1 MPLSLPPIVYCGEIA
16 DPARW
21 WLVWN
26 DAAPIWA
33 ALLAWAA
40 LTARHAP
47 RSRPAWAAWALALLL
62 YLSPLCALS
71 ATLFSVRVL
80 HHLLLVGAVA
90 PLLALAA
97 GPARAGQRRA
107 RSPAAA
113 ALVFGLV
120 LWLWHAPQA
129 YAWGLTSV
137 AGYWLMQASLLG
149 TAWWFW
155 RAALR
160 SDQPWGGAVLAL
172 FATVAHMGLLGAL
185 IVFAGQLLYPV
196 HVAGT
201 LAWGA
206 APLADQQLGGL
217 LMWVPAIVPFM
228 AAALWRLAQGLRRAE
243 AAA

>member
-16 DPARW
+16 DPARG

-107 RSPAAA
+107 RSPAGA
-113 ALVFGLV
+113 ALVFGLFYEHIGWRGMFFV
-120 LWLWHAPQA
+120 GIIPALLVVYIMDLSRYFHTLDTDRIQRKWH
-129 YAWGLTSV
+129 
-137 AGYWLMQASLLG
+137 
-149 TAWWFW
+149 
-155 RAALR
+155 R
-160 SDQPWGGAVLAL
+160 
-172 FATVAHMGLLGAL
+172 
-185 IVFAGQLLYPV
+185 
-196 HVAGT
+196 
-201 LAWGA
+201 
-206 APLADQQLGGL
+206 
-217 LMWVPAIVPFM
+217 
-228 AAALWRLAQGLRRAE
+228 
-243 AAA
+243 

>member
-97 GPARAGQRRA
+97 GPAARPFAGRGGAGVRAGAVAVARAAGLCLGPDLGGRLLADAGVAAGHGLVVLARRA
-107 RSPAAA
+107 AARPALGRRGAGAVRHRGAHGPAGRADRVRRPAAVPGARGRHAGLGRGA
-113 ALVFGLV
+113 AGRP
-120 LWLWHAPQA
+120 A
-129 YAWGLTSV
+129 
-137 AGYWLMQASLLG
+137 AG
-149 TAWWFW
+149 
-155 RAALR
+155 RAADVGAGHRALHG
-160 SDQPWGGAVLAL
+160 GGAVA
-172 FATVAHMGLLGAL
+172 A
-185 IVFAGQLLYPV
+185 
-196 HVAGT
+196 
-201 LAWGA
+201 GA
-206 APLADQQLGGL
+206 A
-217 LMWVPAIVPFM
+217 
-228 AAALWRLAQGLRRAE
+228 
-243 AAA
+243 